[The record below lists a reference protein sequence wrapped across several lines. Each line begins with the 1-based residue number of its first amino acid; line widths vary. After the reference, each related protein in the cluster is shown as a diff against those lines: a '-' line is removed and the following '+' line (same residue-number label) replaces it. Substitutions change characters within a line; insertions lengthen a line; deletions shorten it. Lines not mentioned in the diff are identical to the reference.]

1 MNKRLRG
8 LLAAVWT
15 AAAALPAM
23 AVLPDSGMWSIGS
36 ELNGK
41 PGRGIQLDRQ
51 NGTTLIVTYFGYRAD
66 GSSLFLQGANS
77 IEEGKT
83 FSAELIEYRNGR
95 VLGGGASDGERA
107 RSAGFVEITFD
118 SSTSGTITL
127 PEEDEPQRFTRYTF
141 EDFRERLF
149 HTFPVVT
156 GAGAT
161 GFPLPSRFTFA
172 ADGNGVKITELLAT
186 GSSCVYSGTLVT
198 AGGGFRSAGTAACT
212 GESAAITRYRI
223 EGLNVDAYGV
233 LTARLYVGTAAAA
246 ASDPTPALRS
256 LTGVCASS
264 RPVFINSNRCS
275 PDELGVTAA
284 DWKE

>member
-8 LLAAVWT
+8 LLVAVLT
-15 AAAALPAM
+15 AASALPAM
-23 AVLPDSGMWSIGS
+23 AVLPDSGMWSIGN

-41 PGRGIQLDRQ
+41 PGRGIQIDRQ

-66 GSSLFLQGANS
+66 GSSLFLQGAGP
-77 IEEGKT
+77 IDEGKT
-83 FSAELIEYRNGR
+83 FSAELVEYRGGR
-95 VLGGGASDGERA
+95 VLGGGARDGERA

-149 HTFPVVT
+149 RFFPVVT
-156 GAGAT
+156 GASPT
-161 GFPLPSRFTFA
+161 GFPLSSQFTFA
-172 ADGNGVKITELLAT
+172 ADGNGVKITEQFAS
-186 GSSCVYSGTLVT
+186 GGSCVYSGTLIAV
-198 AGGGFRSAGTAACT
+198 GGGFRSAGTAACT
-212 GESAAITRYRI
+212 GESATVTRYRI
-223 EGLNVDAYGV
+223 EDLSVDSYGV
-233 LTARLYVGTAAAA
+233 LTARLYVGTGSAVD
-246 ASDPTPALRS
+246 SDPTPALRL

-264 RPVFINSNRCS
+264 RPVFVSANRCS